1 MRGTG
6 QPGDAL
12 LAKPEDAGCEATRIL
27 INKLNGSMHDP
38 ISYWI
43 AVQARQGDAV
53 TNETGRTQAAC
64 RRWKNGRD

>member
-38 ISYWI
+38 ISYQPECI
-43 AVQARQGDAV
+43 RVPAYISEGVDYV
-53 TNETGRTQAAC
+53 SY
-64 RRWKNGRD
+64 